1 MKFMGYRRADGS
13 VGVRNHVLIIPSV
26 FCANRTAQ
34 MIAEKV
40 PGAVCMPH
48 PLGCGQVGK
57 DLEMS
62 ARTLIALGCNPN
74 VYAVLVVGLG
84 CERIKP
90 QEMVDGIA
98 KSGKPVEKVVIQ
110 ELGDTI
116 KTVEEGTRIVN
127 RWMLDASRERRVE
140 CDSSEL
146 IVAVKCGGTD
156 ATSGLAANPAVG
168 AMSDLLV
175 DEGGTVILS
184 EINELVGA
192 EHILARRA
200 VSDEVR
206 EQIYETI
213 YRMEK
218 LFADRAGDPQY
229 ESRRH
234 LISTGNFAGGVSS
247 IVEKALGGVHKSGS
261 RPVIEVTGYA
271 ECPKKRGGV
280 VLMDAPSHD
289 GEVVTSQVGGGA
301 QIVVFTTGRG
311 TPAGFPIAPVIK
323 VTGNRST
330 WERMKEN
337 IDFDASG
344 ILTHEATLADK
355 GKELLEMVME
365 VADGSITRAEVFR
378 HDELFCVTR
387 W

>member
-1 MKFMGYRRADGS
+1 MKFMGYRRANGQ
-13 VGVRNHVLIIPSV
+13 VGVRNHVLVIPSV
-26 FCANRTAQ
+26 FCANHTAR
-34 MIAEKV
+34 MIADKV
-40 PGAVCMPH
+40 NGAICMPH

-98 KSGKPVEKVVIQ
+98 LSGKPVEKVVIQ
-110 ELGDTI
+110 DIGDTMQ
-116 KTVEEGTRIVN
+116 TVEIGTKIVQQ
-127 RWMLDASRERRVE
+127 WVLEASRQQKVE
-140 CDSSEL
+140 CDTSEL

-156 ATSGLAANPAVG
+156 ATSGLAANPVVG
-168 AMSDLLV
+168 KMSDLMV
-175 DEGGTVILS
+175 DEGGTIILS

-192 EHILARRA
+192 ENVLAARA
-200 VSDEVR
+200 VNDEVR
-206 EQIYETI
+206 SQIYETI

-229 ESRRH
+229 ENRRH

-261 RPVIEVTGYA
+261 RPIIEVTGYA

-280 VLMDAPSHD
+280 VLMDSPSHD

-301 QIVVFTTGRG
+301 QIVVFTSGRG

-323 VTGNRST
+323 LTGNREC
-330 WERMKEN
+330 WQKMREN
-337 IDFDASG
+337 MDFDASPV
-344 ILTHEATLADK
+344 LSHEATLDEK
-355 GKELLEMVME
+355 GKELFDLVME
-365 VADGSITRAEVFR
+365 VANGAVTKAEVFG

>member
-1 MKFMGYRRADGS
+1 MTFQGYRRPDGR
-13 VGVRNHVLIIPSV
+13 VGIRNHVLIIPSV

-34 MIAEKV
+34 MIAAQV
-40 PGAVCMPH
+40 PGSVCMPH

-62 ARTLIALGCNPN
+62 ARTLIALGSNPN

-90 QEMVDGIA
+90 QEMVDGISS
-98 KSGKPVEKVVIQ
+98 SGKPVEKVVIQ
-110 ELGDTI
+110 DIGDTAS
-116 KTVEEGTRIVN
+116 TVEAGARIVK
-127 RWMLDASRERRVE
+127 RWMTEASRQRRVP

-156 ATSGLAANPAVG
+156 ATSGIAANPAVG
-168 AMSDLLV
+168 AMSDLVV
-175 DEGGTVILS
+175 DAGGTVVLS

-192 EHILARRA
+192 EHILASRA
-200 VSDEVR
+200 ADETVKN
-206 EQIYETI
+206 QIYETI

-229 ESRRH
+229 ENRRH

-261 RPVIEVTGYA
+261 RPIIEVTGYA

-280 VLMDAPSHD
+280 VLMDSPSHD

-323 VTGNRST
+323 VTGNRNT
-330 WERMKEN
+330 WARMKEDL
-337 IDFDASG
+337 DFDASG
-344 ILTHEATLADK
+344 ILSHETSLEEA
-355 GKELLEMVME
+355 GKALFDLVMD
-365 VADGSITRAEVFR
+365 VADGRITRAEAFG

>member
-1 MKFMGYRRADGS
+1 MKFMGYRRPNGS
-13 VGVRNHVLIIPSV
+13 VGIRNHVLVIPSV

-34 MIAEKV
+34 MIASNI
-40 PGAVCMPH
+40 PGAICMPH

-62 ARTLIALGCNPN
+62 ARTLIALGNNPN

-98 KSGKPVEKVVIQ
+98 VTGKPVEKVVIQ
-110 ELGDTI
+110 EIGDTP
-116 KTVEEGTRIVN
+116 KTVETGTRIVN
-127 RWMLDASRERRVE
+127 QWMLDASKLRREA
-140 CDSSEL
+140 CDTSEL

-156 ATSGLAANPAVG
+156 ATSGLAANPVVG
-168 AMSDLLV
+168 KMSDIMV
-175 DEGGTVILS
+175 DNGGTVILS

-192 EHILARRA
+192 ENILAARA
-200 VSDEVR
+200 VNDEVR
-206 EQIYETI
+206 KEIYETI

-218 LFADRAGDPQY
+218 LFADRAGEEGY
-229 ESRRH
+229 ENRRH

-261 RPVIEVTGYA
+261 RPIIEVTGYA

-280 VLMDAPSHD
+280 VLMDSPSHD

-323 VTGNRST
+323 VTGNKDT
-330 WERMKEN
+330 WVRMKEN
-337 IDFDASG
+337 IDFDASPV
-344 ILTHEATLADK
+344 LSHEMSMDEK
-355 GKELLEMVME
+355 GQELFDMVMDT
-365 VADGSITRAEVFR
+365 ANGSITRAEVFG